1 MIFDHWGWKSRLF
14 CPQKGSSMN
23 KNFPRTCVASSGEF
37 IYGIHKPRFTAFNL
51 RENDYIVTLGHSSDQ
66 ATISN
71 TDNFP
76 ANSVHVT
83 AAPWVFEIPNAFPFM
98 GTTFIVKSHA
108 DRMVQNGNPFKR
120 EKEYASGPV
129 LTKNFDY
136 VDNLAVERLPHAS
149 LLTLAKTS
157 TDPQLLAKLAKLS
170 CRFEY
175 DPKTEIP
182 SGIRYEN
189 TEKGELRP
197 AILDRHLFEVVSNN
211 VFLPD
216 SYKEQMV
223 LVPGVQGKS
232 PIVGEYREGGAH
244 IWEYLR
250 ENSYIPWGH
259 YAANMAHDAI
269 RYEIASLTEQ
279 DMIGLRHLYYQRIYV
294 QLATE
299 VGIVAPAKRRC
310 LTGNELEDIR
320 LSLID
325 KIEQLNK
332 PGGDLPFNATIWGQN
347 YGFDLSPSG
356 YRLNASHQQI
366 HQQFAL
372 VPSCVSGFKGG
383 ENDVSQSTIS
393 TYTQEDLVAQFTKQY
408 KEKTNQDFFETYLKA
423 IRNNRRLDGRVNKES
438 DLIFYQDENVMA
450 FVPKAQRT
458 QGEVQLMIK
467 ERCGNIIETDT
478 KARYSLDRAIL
489 IAMKVLE
496 NLGAEMISAYEIS
509 KSFDNPDRD
518 QRILYCFLP
527 KHPRSPGGFSESQQR
542 WLISDYP
549 EDFAQACRDEV
560 QEMTAS

>member
-1 MIFDHWGWKSRLF
+1 
-14 CPQKGSSMN
+14 MN
-23 KNFPRTCVASSGEF
+23 QNFPRTCVASSGEF

-66 ATISN
+66 AAISISN

-76 ANSVHVT
+76 PNSVHVT
-83 AAPWVFEIPNAFPFM
+83 GAPWIFEIPNAFPFM
-98 GTTFIVKSHA
+98 GSTFIVKSNA
-108 DRMVQNGNPFKR
+108 DRMVENGNPFKR
-120 EKEYASGPV
+120 EKEYTSDV
-129 LTKNFDY
+129 VSTKNFDY
-136 VDNLAVERLPHAS
+136 TDKPAIECLPYAL

-175 DPKTEIP
+175 DPRTEMP
-182 SGIRYEN
+182 SGIIYEK

-197 AILDRHLFEVVSNN
+197 AILDRHLFELVSNN

-216 SYKEQMV
+216 SYKQQMV

-232 PIVGEYREGGAH
+232 PIVGQYSEGGTY

-269 RYEIASLTEQ
+269 RYKIGSLTEL

-294 QLATE
+294 QLATQ
-299 VGIVAPAKRRC
+299 VGIVTPAKRRS
-310 LTGNELEDIR
+310 LTRNELEDVR

-325 KIEQLNK
+325 KIKQLHK
-332 PGGDLPFNATIWGQN
+332 HGGDLPFNATVWGQN
-347 YGFDLSPSG
+347 FGFDLSPSG

-383 ENDVSQSTIS
+383 ENHSSQSAIS
-393 TYTQEDLVAQFTKQY
+393 TYTQGDLVAQFAEEY
-408 KEKTNQDFFETYLKA
+408 KEKTNQHFFETYLKA
-423 IRNNRRLDGRVNKES
+423 IQNNRRLDGRAKKEN
-438 DLIFYQDENVMA
+438 DLIFYQDENIMA
-450 FVPKAQRT
+450 FVPKAQRS
-458 QGEVQLMIK
+458 QGEVQIMTK
-467 ERCGNIIETDT
+467 KRCGNIIETDT

-496 NLGAEMISAYEIS
+496 NLGAEMISVSEIS
-509 KSFDNPDRD
+509 KRFDSADHD
-518 QRILYCFLP
+518 QRLLYCFLP
-527 KHPRSPGGFSESQQR
+527 RHHRSPGGFSECQQR
-542 WLISDYP
+542 WIISHYP
-549 EDFAQACRDEV
+549 EDFARACRGEV
-560 QEMTAS
+560 QNIKKK